1 MVLFSTDFRERC
13 RRRESLQNI
22 LERLHTPLD
31 LAIWLEVSEETVRDR
46 IASRLQCQRLR
57 FHHQRDAARIFAE
70 RPVCPYCDG
79 PLVRRNDDDAA
90 VLQKRLEEFN
100 AKTEPLADF
109 YEKVARCIGSMA
121 IAIAMLFSRYFA
133 PDRAELGM
141 IPIKNAEE
149 IEKMRQACRT
159 ASEILDRVSE
169 LDSAGNYRRRKST
182 RPRPISWQEAGVKS
196 AFLGYRLGHRVF
208 PGNICISL
216 NDEIVHGI
224 GSQRRIQYG
233 DIVKLD
239 IGVIQDGW
247 VGDTATTVPVGMI
260 DDRIEQ
266 LAAGHGEGA
275 ARAQSRWRLKACGW
289 AIFAPKSKRKRCA
302 ISFSVVREFV
312 GHGVGRKLHEEPQIP
327 NYGKRG
333 SGPKLKAGM
342 TLAIEPMIN
351 LGTAAVRL
359 LDDGWTVC
367 TADGMPS
374 AHFEH
379 TVLIT
384 KDEPEI
390 LTWRG
395 KTQLK

>member
-1 MVLFSTDFRERC
+1 
-13 RRRESLQNI
+13 
-22 LERLHTPLD
+22 
-31 LAIWLEVSEETVRDR
+31 
-46 IASRLQCQRLR
+46 
-57 FHHQRDAARIFAE
+57 
-70 RPVCPYCDG
+70 
-79 PLVRRNDDDAA
+79 
-90 VLQKRLEEFN
+90 
-100 AKTEPLADF
+100 
-109 YEKVARCIGSMA
+109 
-121 IAIAMLFSRYFA
+121 
-133 PDRAELGM
+133 M
-141 IPIKNAEE
+141 IPIKSPKEVE
-149 IEKMRQACRT
+149 RMRQACRT

-169 LDSAGNYRRRKST
+169 LV
-182 RPRPISWQEAGVKS
+182 RPGITTKEVDEAAADFMQEANVKS

-216 NDEIVHGI
+216 NDEVVHGI

-239 IGVIQDGW
+239 IGVIEDGW
-247 VGDTATTVPVGMI
+247 VGDNATTVSVGVI
-260 DDRIEQ
+260 DERVER
-266 LAAGHGEGA
+266 LMRVTETAL
-275 ARAQSRWRLKACGW
+275 ARAIAVARPGGRLGD
-289 AIFAPKSKRKRCA
+289 ICA
-302 ISFSVVREFV
+302 EVEDEARRNNFSVVREFV
-312 GHGVGRKLHEEPQIP
+312 GHGVGRKMHEEPQIP

-351 LGTAAVRL
+351 LGTGDVRL
-359 LDDGWTVC
+359 LENGWTVC

-390 LTWRG
+390 LTWRA

>member
-1 MVLFSTDFRERC
+1 
-13 RRRESLQNI
+13 
-22 LERLHTPLD
+22 
-31 LAIWLEVSEETVRDR
+31 
-46 IASRLQCQRLR
+46 
-57 FHHQRDAARIFAE
+57 
-70 RPVCPYCDG
+70 
-79 PLVRRNDDDAA
+79 
-90 VLQKRLEEFN
+90 
-100 AKTEPLADF
+100 
-109 YEKVARCIGSMA
+109 
-121 IAIAMLFSRYFA
+121 
-133 PDRAELGM
+133 M
-141 IPIKNAEE
+141 IPIKSGRE
-149 IEKMRQACRT
+149 IEQMRQACRT

-169 LDSAGNYRRRKST
+169 LVRPGIST
-182 RPRPISWQEAGVKS
+182 KEVDEAAADFMQEAKVKS
-196 AFLGYRLGHRVF
+196 AFLGYRLGHRIF

-260 DDRIEQ
+260 DERVDQ
-266 LAAGHGEGA
+266 LLRVTENALESAIRVAVEGA
-275 ARAQSRWRLKACGW
+275 RLGDVCAQIEGEAV
-289 AIFAPKSKRKRCA
+289 KSG
-302 ISFSVVREFV
+302 FSVVREFV

-327 NYGKRG
+327 NYGTRG

-351 LGTAAVRL
+351 LGAAAVRL
-359 LDDGWTVC
+359 LEDGWTVR
-367 TADGMPS
+367 TADGKPS

-384 KDEPEI
+384 KDQPEI
-390 LTWRG
+390 LTWRV